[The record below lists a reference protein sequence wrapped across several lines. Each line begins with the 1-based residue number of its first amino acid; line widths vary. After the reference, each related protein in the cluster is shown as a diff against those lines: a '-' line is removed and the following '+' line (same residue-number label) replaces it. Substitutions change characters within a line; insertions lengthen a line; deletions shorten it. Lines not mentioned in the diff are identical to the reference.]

1 MDKKGMYIF
10 RVILGGYLGYLGIK
24 LLVQM
29 SQEKPSNMIL
39 MSVMGAL
46 FVVVGVGYAIFSLK
60 KVLDLRKGEE
70 SDESSVA
77 TEDEEADKEE
87 KTQRRVNMQTVG
99 TEQLSDDSA
108 ALKESTDS
116 EAEEQ
121 VPAEADQESDG
132 DDQETDEEIEN
143 DYEEK

>member
-70 SDESSVA
+70 SDESPVA

-87 KTQRRVNMQTVG
+87 KTQRRVNMQTIG

>member
-70 SDESSVA
+70 SDESPVA
-77 TEDEEADKEE
+77 TEDGEADKEE

-108 ALKESTDS
+108 ALKEGTDS

-143 DYEEK
+143 DHEEK

>member
-70 SDESSVA
+70 SDESPVA

>member
-70 SDESSVA
+70 SDESPVA

-108 ALKESTDS
+108 SLKEGTDS

>member
-70 SDESSVA
+70 SDESPAA

>member
-1 MDKKGMYIF
+1 MYIF

-70 SDESSVA
+70 SDESPVA

-108 ALKESTDS
+108 ALKEGTDS

>member
-70 SDESSVA
+70 SDESPVA
-77 TEDEEADKEE
+77 TEDEEAEKEE

-108 ALKESTDS
+108 ALKEGTDS

>member
-70 SDESSVA
+70 SDESPVA

-108 ALKESTDS
+108 ALKEGTDS

>member
-70 SDESSVA
+70 SDESPVA

-87 KTQRRVNMQTVG
+87 KTQRWVNMQTVG

>member
-70 SDESSVA
+70 SDESPGA

-143 DYEEK
+143 DHEEK

>member
-70 SDESSVA
+70 SDESPAA

-108 ALKESTDS
+108 ALKDSTDS